1 MLRVTPWDICKAH
14 LIPFERDIVHATK
27 RVLQLSDDEIQPQHV
42 RQMQLPERS
51 SGLGVVHYGEMHA
64 SAAFVTAMALADS
77 ALRDGPHALRPFHT
91 KQDPELRRLYKSVTQ
106 SLPEV
111 AEPPPAKGTTPTPA
125 QIITTQFPKLQRRV
139 TQALAVH
146 SHTQLHAEM
155 AEVPATATIGARMVT
170 ARGQA

>member
-77 ALRDGPHALRPFHT
+77 ALRDGPQALRPFHT

-111 AEPPPAKGTTPTPA
+111 AEPPPPQGTTPTPA
-125 QIITTQFPKLQRRV
+125 QVITNKLPKLQRRV
-139 TQALAVH
+139 TQAIS
-146 SHTQLHAEM
+146 SHAQLHAKIE
-155 AEVPATATIGARMVT
+155 EVPPPPL
-170 ARGQA
+170 